1 MNAALKRRI
10 VWLEEVAWQTKP
22 PSAGAGDGPTLDAL
36 SDEELDQLIDDLES
50 GREID
55 PALFQG
61 FYLESIAPNATEA
74 DLDNLIKNLRIA
86 NNIHRAAHS
95 LLN

>member
-1 MNAALKRRI
+1 MNATLKRRI

-61 FYLESIAPNATEA
+61 FYVESISPDIPEA
-74 DLDNLIKNLRIA
+74 DLDNLIINLRIA
-86 NNIHRAAHS
+86 NNIHRAAHC
-95 LLN
+95 